1 MRFAAGLILVLVAL
15 SACGNKGALYLPSP
29 ERSPQQNDKPAPRK

>member
-1 MRFAAGLILVLVAL
+1 MRFAAGLLFVLLTL

-29 ERSPQQNDKPAPRK
+29 ERTPQQDDRPASRK